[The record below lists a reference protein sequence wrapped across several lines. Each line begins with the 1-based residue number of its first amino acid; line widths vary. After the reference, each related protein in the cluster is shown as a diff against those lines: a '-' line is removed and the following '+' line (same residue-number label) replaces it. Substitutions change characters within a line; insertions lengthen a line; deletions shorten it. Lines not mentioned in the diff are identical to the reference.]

1 MLQSWSLYRDSHPL
15 QTVNS
20 TSQFIIISKLAK
32 DTFDSHIQIT
42 DNGEQK
48 WPHCWVLGN
57 THSDYPP
64 VKSIITI
71 KNWDKKS
78 PFLIPIC
85 FVTIFIKYQS
95 SIFFRPIVEI
105 LKPFFFLSDT
115 ILTSVNSNWLFF
127 FSPYKCELQFY
138 SLPVNPDLVSR
149 NLFFPPS
156 SSKSRSLF
164 NQVGLLPHLH
174 STIASHCAFKRC
186 ILKSVQFSWIS
197 KPSKADSHRTLLSSS
212 LSSSKFSLK
221 VQSGNSTDL
230 FSVAPKIFSSTI
242 SRQGKNQLL

>member
-1 MLQSWSLYRDSHPL
+1 MLQSRSLYRDSHPL

-85 FVTIFIKYQS
+85 FVIVFIKYQS

-105 LKPFFFLSDT
+105 LKSFFSCLIPYWLVSTQIGFFSFLP
-115 ILTSVNSNWLFF
+115 INVNSSSTASLWILILFPEIF
-127 FSPYKCELQFY
+127 
-138 SLPVNPDLVSR
+138 
-149 NLFFPPS
+149 FFPP
-156 SSKSRSLF
+156 
-164 NQVGLLPHLH
+164 QVPRVDPCSTKLVFCPTCTAQLPPIVLLKD
-174 STIASHCAFKRC
+174 AS
-186 ILKSVQFSWIS
+186 
-197 KPSKADSHRTLLSSS
+197 
-212 LSSSKFSLK
+212 
-221 VQSGNSTDL
+221 
-230 FSVAPKIFSSTI
+230 
-242 SRQGKNQLL
+242 